1 VTVNAVAPGFIESD
15 MTDKLNDEQKQ
26 AWQAMIPLKRFGKKE
41 EIAEVVTFLA
51 SDLGAYITG
60 HTLEVDGGLVM

>member
-1 VTVNAVAPGFIESD
+1 